1 MRVALIAD
9 IHGNATALRSV
20 LDDIAM
26 LDVDSVVCLGDLAA
40 NGPEPGSAID
50 MVRELECPV
59 VIGNTDVAMLDVP
72 EWWRDPVSVG
82 APETAQRIVAASAWC
97 ADQLDSGHLEFLA
110 GLPSTLEL
118 DLGDAG
124 RVLCF
129 HGSPRSST
137 DVITDET
144 PPNEV
149 AEMMD
154 GSSHRFL
161 AGGHTHVP
169 LVRSLGDQTIIN
181 PGSVGMPFASCGFV
195 GEVPVMNHAAYA
207 VVAATATDVSVEFRE
222 VPIDVDALARVVRSS
237 GMPHGEWWLGLRS
250 RQPPP
255 AEPTVRTAH
264 LDPKTPRA

>member
-9 IHGNATALRSV
+9 IHGTVTALRFV
-20 LDDIAM
+20 LEDIAT

-50 MVRELECPV
+50 MIRELECPV
-59 VIGNTDVAMLDVP
+59 VVGNTDEAMLDVP
-72 EWWRDPVSVG
+72 AWWRDPASVG
-82 APETAQRIVAASAWC
+82 APETAQRIVAVSAWC
-97 ADQLDSGHLEFLA
+97 ADQLDSGQLEFLA
-110 GLPSTLEL
+110 GLPSTLEI

-124 RVLCF
+124 HMLCF

-149 AEMMD
+149 TEAMH

-169 LVRSLGDQTIIN
+169 LVRPFGDQTIIN
-181 PGSVGMPFASCGFV
+181 PGSVGMPFASYGFA

-207 VVAATATDVSVEFRE
+207 VVAATAADVSVEFRK
-222 VPIDVDALARVVRSS
+222 VPVDVDALARAVRSS
-237 GMPHGEWWLGLRS
+237 SMPHSEWWLGLRS
-250 RQPPP
+250 P
-255 AEPTVRTAH
+255 EPSSAHPMLRTVH
-264 LDPKTPRA
+264 L

>member
-20 LDDIAM
+20 LEDIAT

-40 NGPEPGSAID
+40 NGPEPGSVID
-50 MVRELECPV
+50 IIRELECPV
-59 VIGNTDVAMLDVP
+59 VVGNTDEAMLDVP
-72 EWWRDPVSVG
+72 EWWRDPAPVG
-82 APETAQRIVAASAWC
+82 APETAQRIVAVSAWC
-97 ADQLDSGHLEFLA
+97 ADQLDSGHLEFLF
-110 GLPSTLEL
+110 GLPSTLEI

-144 PPNEV
+144 PLDEV
-149 AEMMD
+149 TEAMH
-154 GSSHRFL
+154 GSSHRLL

-169 LVRSLGDQTIIN
+169 LVRPVGDQTMIN
-181 PGSVGMPFASCGFV
+181 PGSVGMPFASYGFA

-207 VVAATATDVSVEFRE
+207 VVAATAADVSVEFRE
-222 VPIDVDALARVVRSS
+222 VPIDVDSLALSVRSS
-237 GMPHGEWWLGLRS
+237 SMPHREWWLGLRS
-250 RQPPP
+250 AEPPP
-255 AEPTVRTAH
+255 TQPMVRIVN
-264 LDPKTPRA
+264 L